1 MQWTAGQRAA
11 IDARNDSVLVS
22 AAAGSG
28 KTAVLVERVLS
39 LLREG
44 KRIDRM
50 LIVTFTRAA
59 AGEMRERIG
68 RRLDEEGAHDA
79 HMRRQSMR
87 LNRAAICTLHVFCY
101 RVLQE
106 HFQAV
111 GIDPLCKI
119 AEPEKLAALRKH
131 AQDETLEN
139 AYAEPTEEEQALF
152 SQFED
157 QQVVALLD
165 QLYDFLLSQ
174 ASPWEWAD
182 TQCADEK
189 ASLRAW
195 MPLLR
200 ESCLQKLEG
209 AAELLPEMEALVHR
223 PDGPDRYLPMFE
235 SDAAMIAQLL
245 KEARDGSLTGG
256 KTTFVRLSTKKAGPA
271 ENPDVTEQYKQLREE
286 WKDRISEA
294 RLSLPA
300 SPEKA
305 EADLR
310 HAMPALRAL
319 CGLAKRMHD
328 RFYELKQQKNYLDY
342 SDLEHLTL
350 KALQNPDVRSA
361 IAGSF
366 DALFIDEYQDVSD
379 IQEAILRALHGGQP
393 NLLFMVGD
401 VKQSIYR
408 FRLADPTLFLQKYR
422 DYSPDESA
430 KERKILLQQ
439 NFRSDEN
446 VLLAVNEVFTHAMRE
461 KETEIAYDE
470 AAMLRPGGG
479 QPFGAP
485 VEIHL
490 MYPKAEEGEDE
501 ENAETG
507 ELSQGYRYEAA
518 FVAKKIKELMRFA
531 TVREG
536 EISRP
541 LRFRDIALL
550 VRYASGRAPYIA
562 KALQMEGIPVYSD
575 ADAQFFEMPEVV
587 DMLNLLRVLDN
598 PFQDLPLLAALRC
611 PCFQFTEEELARIRL
626 TERTPGVPF
635 HTAFQTAM
643 RQDSPLGRKAKAAWD
658 RLADWRFKARFL
670 PLDTLI
676 WLILDE
682 SGLYMRAGCQEEGEL
697 RQANL
702 RLLVERAEGDGGRE
716 GLGVFLRDMGR
727 LHASDDGKAAKTLG
741 ENEDVV
747 RILTLHKS
755 KGLEFQVVFLLEMAR
770 SFRKGD
776 SSLIS
781 LHGKYGMALQFIDA
795 EQRVTRETVAQKAL
809 AVVQE
814 KEARAE
820 EARLLYVGMTRAR
833 ERLILVGS
841 PRKLDQALE
850 RWSRPATPYAAG
862 EAKCM
867 LDWVMQSLGGFH
879 EGQYDGKNGSVW
891 RMTLQPAEEAA
902 ASAAA
907 RVTPPPL
914 SLSGTTDR
922 LTIERMT
929 RVVEPR
935 PPLKTSV
942 TAIAKHLRDE
952 RDEWESPADKRKL
965 PEETPLPP
973 FLRETA
979 LTAAQRGTVTHR
991 VLGLLDESLLREGK
1005 LDAALAQLQN
1015 RRLLSD
1021 EEKRVIRRDWLNN
1034 FFSSSL
1040 GKRALASETVH
1051 REWSFNLLGPYG
1063 SMIQGVIDLCFL
1075 EDGQWVLADY
1085 KTDDADEETLLRHY
1099 GLQLRWYAKA
1109 LADITGLPVKEAYL
1123 FGLRAAESYPVALD
1137 DLENVE
1143 SPSLPL
1149 WYRNQLQEDT
1159 MGLFAPNPNQGPEAP
1174 GPTTADNT

>member
-1 MQWTAGQRAA
+1 MKWTEGQKAA

-87 LNRAAICTLHVFCY
+87 LNRASICTLHVFCH
-101 RVLQE
+101 RLLQE

-119 AEPEKLAALRKH
+119 AEPEKLAALRKR
-131 AQDETLEN
+131 AQDEVLEN
-139 AYAEPTEEEQALF
+139 AYADPTEEEQALI

-157 QQVVALLD
+157 GQIVSMLDAL
-165 QLYDFLLSQ
+165 YAFLLSQ
-174 ASPWEWAD
+174 ASPWEWAEE
-182 TQCADEK
+182 QCKEEK
-189 ASLRAW
+189 TELAAW
-195 MPLLR
+195 MPLLM
-200 ESCLQKLEG
+200 ESCIQELNG
-209 AAELLPEMEALVHR
+209 ASELLPEMEALLLR
-223 PDGPDRYLPMFE
+223 PDGPDRYLPTFE
-235 SDAAMIAQLL
+235 RDSALTLQLL
-245 KEARDGSLTGG
+245 EEARDGHLTGG
-256 KTTFVRLSTKKAGPA
+256 KTTFDRLSTKKAGPN
-271 ENPDVTEQYKQLREE
+271 ENPDVAEQYKQLRDE
-286 WKDRISEA
+286 WKDRINEA
-294 RLSLPA
+294 RHALPVTA
-300 SPEKA
+300 EKA

-310 HAMPALRAL
+310 HALPPLRAL
-319 CGLAKRMHD
+319 CGLAQRMHE
-328 RFYELKQQKNYLDY
+328 RYYELKQQKNFLDY

-350 KALQNPDVRSA
+350 RALQNPDVRA
-361 IAGSF
+361 AVAGSF
-366 DALFIDEYQDVSD
+366 DALFIDEYQDVSG
-379 IQEAILRALHGGQP
+379 IQEAILRALHEGFG

-422 DYSPDESA
+422 DYSTDETA

-446 VLLAVNEVFTHAMRE
+446 VLLSVNEVFSHAMRE
-461 KETEIAYDE
+461 KETEIEYDE

-490 MYPKAEEGEDE
+490 MVPKAEEGDDE
-501 ENAETG
+501 ETSESS

-531 TVREG
+531 TVRDGEG
-536 EISRP
+536 SRP

-562 KALQMEGIPVYSD
+562 KVLQMEGIPVYSD

-587 DMLNLLRVLDN
+587 DMLNLLRVIDN
-598 PFQDLPLLAALRC
+598 PLQDLPLLGTLRC

-626 TERTPGVPF
+626 IERTPGTPF
-635 HTAFQTAM
+635 HIAFQTAM
-643 RQDSPLGRKAKAAWD
+643 QHDSPLGRKSKEAWE
-658 RLADWRFKARFL
+658 RLARWRFKAKYL

-702 RLLVERAEGDGGRE
+702 RLLVERAEGDSGKE
-716 GLGVFLRDMGR
+716 GLGVFLREMGR

-755 KGLEFQVVFLLEMAR
+755 KGLEFPVVFLLEMAR
-770 SFRKGD
+770 PFRKGD

-781 LHGKYGMALQFIDA
+781 LHGKYGIALQYIDA
-795 EQRVTRETVAQKAL
+795 EMRVTRETVAQKAL
-809 AVVQE
+809 AAVQE

-833 ERLILVGS
+833 EKLILVGS
-841 PRKLDQALE
+841 PRKTGQALE
-850 RWSRPATPYAAG
+850 RWKRPATPYAAG
-862 EAKCM
+862 TAKCM
-867 LDWVMQSLGGFH
+867 LDWVMQSLGGFR

-891 RMTLQPAEEAA
+891 RMALQPAEEAA
-902 ASAAA
+902 ARTSAQA
-907 RVTPPPL
+907 TPPPL
-914 SLSGTTDR
+914 SLTGTEDART
-922 LTIERMT
+922 LERMT
-929 RVVEPR
+929 RVVEER

-942 TAIAKHLRDE
+942 TSIAKRLRDE

-965 PEETPLPP
+965 PDEAPLPR
-973 FLRETA
+973 FLRETET

-991 VLGLLDESLLREGK
+991 VLGLLDEHLLREGK
-1005 LDAALAQLQN
+1005 LDEALAQLQAQN
-1015 RRLLSD
+1015 LLTD
-1021 EEKRVIRRDWLNN
+1021 AEKAVIRLDWLVH
-1034 FFSSSL
+1034 FYSSSL
-1040 GKRALASETVH
+1040 GKRALRSDTLH

-1085 KTDDADEETLLRHY
+1085 KTDNADGETLLRRY
-1099 GLQLRWYAKA
+1099 ALQLRWYARA
-1109 LADITGLPVKEAYL
+1109 LAEITGKPVKEAYL
-1123 FGLRAAESYPVALD
+1123 FGLRAGQSYPVPLET
-1137 DLENVE
+1137 DLKH
-1143 SPSLPL
+1143 
-1149 WYRNQLQEDT
+1149 
-1159 MGLFAPNPNQGPEAP
+1159 
-1174 GPTTADNT
+1174 